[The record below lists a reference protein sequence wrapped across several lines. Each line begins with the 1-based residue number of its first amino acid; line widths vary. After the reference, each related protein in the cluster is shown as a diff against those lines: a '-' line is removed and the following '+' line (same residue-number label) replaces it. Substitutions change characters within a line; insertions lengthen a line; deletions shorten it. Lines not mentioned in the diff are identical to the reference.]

1 MEVHDKTYGVQ
12 IKYLVQLID
21 LIAFYYEHNPAG
33 GWLHIALDDGNLEDK
48 DIWFCQEETEKHED
62 WLGRFIADRLRD
74 MTYEERDQIRNKIH
88 NREMDA

>member
-1 MEVHDKTYGVQ
+1 MDIYDNYRGRP
-12 IKYLVQLID
+12 LPFSVQLIE
-21 LIAFYYEHNPAG
+21 LIEFYYEHNPAG